1 MYKAAE
7 VLNLLRPDGGW
18 VITGHDFE
26 GIEFISCEPITKK
39 QFDDGLKVI
48 DAKIA
53 EKNQAKADAKTA
65 AQAKLAA
72 LGLTVEDLTALGL

>member
-1 MYKAAE
+1 MHKAAE
-7 VLNLLRPDGGW
+7 VLNLLRPEGGW
-18 VITGHDFE
+18 VVTGDNFE

-39 QFDDGLKVI
+39 QFDDGLKII

-65 AQAKLAA
+65 LLEKLGITEDEAKL
-72 LGLTVEDLTALGL
+72 LLS

>member
-18 VITGHDFE
+18 VITGDDFD

-39 QFDDGLKVI
+39 QFDDGLKII

-53 EKNQAKADAKTA
+53 EQNQAKADAKTA
-65 AQAKLAA
+65 LLKKLGITEDEAKL
-72 LGLTVEDLTALGL
+72 LLS

>member
-18 VITGHDFE
+18 VITGDDFD

-39 QFDDGLKVI
+39 QFDDGLKII

-53 EKNQAKADAKTA
+53 EQNQAKADAKTA
-65 AQAKLAA
+65 LLEKLGITEDEAKL
-72 LGLTVEDLTALGL
+72 LLS